1 MLRVSLALATLAA
14 LSFAQQG
21 AELPIG
27 QRHLIYYDYVENGR
41 LQGGVVEA
49 DPTNPLM
56 SADIDADVDVSQTV
70 NGVTTLIDNGPT
82 SNRIDMVMVGDGY
95 TLGDLSNYA
104 THVDNILPTFFAEH
118 PYDDYSTFFNVHRV
132 DVVSP
137 ESGVDNDPNQGVT
150 KNTALDMG
158 YWCGGTER
166 LLCVSV
172 SKAYAHAN
180 AAPDNDHVLA
190 LANSSKY
197 GGAGYSSD
205 DLATLAGNNGQAI
218 ELALHET
225 GHSLGNLAD
234 EYSYGG
240 SSSYSGPEPTAVNL
254 SKKIASTMANQQAKW
269 HLWLNE
275 SQVDTFEG
283 GGYSQFDVYRPT
295 NNSLMNNLNRP
306 FQQVNSEAMVIEF
319 YKLVDPIDDASPA
332 GPYEGVTQ
340 LFVDPIEPTSHQL
353 DIQWFADGAELV
365 GQTGDVLDVASLG
378 LPDGVYEFS
387 VQVVDNTSTV
397 RDEAA
402 RALHLSESRSW
413 LMYTGTGE
421 APPVVAGSS
430 SILASGTDLLVLSGS
445 FLDDVS
451 AATIDGQPATITGQT
466 STSLSLRPTVPGTP
480 GFATVE
486 LTGPAGT
493 FEFEGLVPQWPTLV
507 SGTTGVGGQL
517 DVTLEKQPFIFSL
530 YALFWGLQT
539 FPAPVPVAPAYYGL
553 WLDIGGPFGLLFS
566 GQLTPDT
573 LDLSFP
579 IPDDPALAGLDL
591 HLQAWVQT
599 GFLQFTSDSWTN
611 LSTATIF

>member
-1 MLRVSLALATLAA
+1 MLRFSLVL
-14 LSFAQQG
+14 LSFAAPLLAQESAQ
-21 AELPIG
+21 LPIG
-27 QRHLIYYDYVENGR
+27 QRSLIYYDWVEDGR
-41 LQGGVVEA
+41 LRGGVVEA
-49 DPTNPLM
+49 DPANPLM
-56 SADIDADVDVSQTV
+56 SADVDAAVDVSQTV
-70 NGVTTLIDNGPT
+70 NGVTTIIDNGPT

-95 TLGDLSNYA
+95 TLAELGDYA
-104 THVDNILPTFFAEH
+104 VHVDDILPTFFAEH
-118 PYDDYSTFFNVHRV
+118 PYDDYATYFNVHRV

-137 ESGVDNDPNQGVT
+137 ESGVDNDPSQGVT
-150 KNTALDMG
+150 KDTALDMG

-190 LANSSKY
+190 LANSTKY

-205 DLATLAGNNGQAI
+205 DLATLAGDNGQAI

-240 SSSYSGPEPTAVNL
+240 PSNFSGPEPLSVNL
-254 SKKIASTMANQQAKW
+254 SKKTASAMANQQAKW
-269 HLWLNE
+269 HLWLDQ

-283 GGYSQFDVYRPT
+283 GGYSQFDIYRPT

-319 YKLVDPIDDASPA
+319 YKLVDPIDDASPE
-332 GPYEGVTQ
+332 GPYEGVTS
-340 LFVDPIEPTSHQL
+340 LFVDPIDPTSHQL
-353 DIQWFADGAELV
+353 DIQWYADGVELA
-365 GQTGDVLDVASLG
+365 GETGEVLDVASLG
-378 LPDGVYEFS
+378 LPDDVYEFS
-387 VQVVDNTSTV
+387 VRVVDSTTTV

-402 RALHLSESRSW
+402 RDLYLTESRSW

-421 APPVVAGSS
+421 APPVVDGSNA
-430 SILASGTDLLVLSGS
+430 ILATSTDLIVLDGS

-451 AATIDGQPATITGQT
+451 AATIDGVPADITGQT
-466 STSLSLRPTVPGTP
+466 ATSLKLRPTVPGAP
-480 GFATVE
+480 GFASVE

-493 FEFEGLVPQWPTLV
+493 FDFGGLVPQWPTLA
-507 SGTTGVGGQL
+507 SEASGVGGQL
-517 DVTLEKQPFIFSL
+517 DVTVASQPFALAF
-530 YALFWGLQT
+530 YALFWGLET
-539 FPAPVPVAPAYYGL
+539 FPSPVPVPPAYYGL
-553 WLDIGGPFGLLFS
+553 WLDISGPYGLLLT
-566 GQLTPDT
+566 GQLTPET

-579 IPDDPALAGLDL
+579 LPDDPALAGLDL

-599 GFLQFTSDSWTN
+599 GILQFTTDSWTN
-611 LSTATIF
+611 LSTATIL